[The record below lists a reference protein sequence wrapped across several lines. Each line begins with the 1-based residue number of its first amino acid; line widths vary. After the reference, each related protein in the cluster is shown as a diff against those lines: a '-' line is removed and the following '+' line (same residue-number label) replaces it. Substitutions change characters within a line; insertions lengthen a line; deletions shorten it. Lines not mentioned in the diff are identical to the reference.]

1 VSSRDIRDLSPKMQ
15 VLYNKFH
22 DRCRRDPW
30 MLKEGVTVL
39 LTCTYRSNDEQAQLY
54 AQGRTAPG
62 RIVTNAK
69 PGRSKHNI
77 VDAQGNPAA
86 EAFDV
91 VPLRHGKP
99 VWGTNGDGIDEN
111 DVDDALDDLEVWE
124 RVGQHGVEVGLNWYG
139 TPGSAFKEFPHF
151 QNPEA

>member
-1 VSSRDIRDLSPKMQ
+1 MASREIKHLAPEVQ
-15 VLYNKFH
+15 VLYNRFH

-30 MLKEGVTVL
+30 MLKEGITVL
-39 LTCTYRSNDEQAQLY
+39 LICTWRSPEEQDQLY

-69 PGRSKHNI
+69 AGKSKHN
-77 VDAQGNPAA
+77 VTTPEGEPAA

-99 VWGTNGDGIDEN
+99 VWGTQGDGIDEN

-124 RVGQHGVEVGLNWYG
+124 RVGAHGEAVGLKWAG
-139 TPGSAFKEFPHF
+139 RWPKFREFPHF
-151 QNPEA
+151 EV